1 MGKLFLVGALV
12 VMAWHVTKSSP
23 VCRSCTKH
31 CYQNS
36 TGINSTDTMDLLEE
50 MQQTN
55 HRRKREAEV
64 EFRACSR
71 FQIEMLLIPLSIAM
85 IPIILCALIM
95 CTCCCGPKDSR
106 GKLPDDFLSSFPM
119 SKKRSQMNS
128 EDMELEFRDGY
139 VQRKDSARTKFST
152 VVSYIEARRESQFS
166 VRTDGGASTSSDT
179 KEEKEQPKK
188 SMDGEDPEVISGGEP
203 LRKTPSL
210 DSVKRTRFSDTVSVI
225 SAESLGRR

>member
-1 MGKLFLVGALV
+1 
-12 VMAWHVTKSSP
+12 
-23 VCRSCTKH
+23 
-31 CYQNS
+31 
-36 TGINSTDTMDLLEE
+36 MDLLDE
-50 MQQTN
+50 MQQMN

-64 EFRACSR
+64 EFRACTR
-71 FQIEMLLIPLSIAM
+71 FQVEMLLIPLSIAM

-119 SKKRSQMNS
+119 SKKRSQMNT

-166 VRTDGGASTSSDT
+166 VRTDGDVSMANGDARVGKGQPKVDD
-179 KEEKEQPKK
+179 EEKPVA
-188 SMDGEDPEVISGGEP
+188 SGEP
-203 LRKTPSL
+203 LRKTPST
-210 DSVKRTRFSDTVSVI
+210 DSAKRTRFSETVSVI
-225 SAESLGRR
+225 DAESLCRR